1 MSAVEIRD
9 LSKSFSNHP
18 ILKNI
23 NLKVEN
29 GEFLVLVGPSG
40 CGKSTLL
47 RTIAGLETP
56 NSGKIFLS
64 DKDITHFEPRERDVA
79 MVFQNYALYP
89 HMNVYENIAF
99 GLKVRKLD
107 PAEVDSRVKK
117 TAALLKIEKLLER
130 KPKELSGGQ
139 RQRVALGRSLARQ
152 APVILF
158 DEPLSNL
165 DAHLRQEMR
174 VEIKKLHQQF
184 KNTVVYVTHDQSE
197 ALTLGHRIV
206 VLNEG
211 HVEQVATPEELYSRP
226 QNLFVARFIGSPEM
240 NLIEGEIKGGQFT
253 SKDLTAPMPSNAD
266 GPVTLGVRPED
277 IRLGDKGFPVKIHFY
292 ENHGSYGLFHC
303 KLGETDIMVMGS
315 AENLQFKNPHI
326 DFNLTKIHLFDR
338 STGLRRN

>member
-1 MSAVEIRD
+1 
-9 LSKSFSNHP
+9 
-18 ILKNI
+18 
-23 NLKVEN
+23 
-29 GEFLVLVGPSG
+29 
-40 CGKSTLL
+40 L

-56 NSGKIFLS
+56 NNGQIYLS
-64 DKDITHFEPRERDVA
+64 DRDITHLEPRERDVA

-89 HMNVYENIAF
+89 HMNVFENIAF
-99 GLKVRKLD
+99 GLRVRKLSNE
-107 PAEVDSRVKK
+107 EVEKRVRN
-117 TAALLKIEKLLER
+117 TAGLLKIENLLHR

-174 VEIKKLHQQF
+174 IEIKRLHQQF

-211 HVEQVATPEELYSRP
+211 HIEQIDTPDELYRNP
-226 QNLFVARFIGSPEM
+226 KNLFVARFIGSPEM
-240 NLIEGEIKGGQFT
+240 NIISGEIKNKLIPN
-253 SKDLTAPMPSNAD
+253 SSENEI
-266 GPVTLGVRPED
+266 LGIRPED
-277 IRLGDKGFPVKIHFY
+277 IRLGERGIPVKIHFY

-303 KLGETDIMVMGS
+303 KLDNAEIKVMGS
-315 AENLQFKNPHI
+315 AEYLQVRNPHLEI
-326 DFNLTKIHLFDR
+326 NLAKIHLFDKSSGQR
-338 STGLRRN
+338 LNH

>member
-1 MSAVEIRD
+1 MSAVEVRQ
-9 LSKSFSNHP
+9 LSKNFSDQP

-23 NLKVEN
+23 DLKVEA
-29 GEFLVLVGPSG
+29 GEFMVLVGPSG

-56 NSGKIFLS
+56 EQGKIFLS
-64 DKDITHFEPRERDVA
+64 DKDITGFEPRERDVA

-89 HMNVYENIAF
+89 HMNVFENIAF
-99 GLKVRKLD
+99 GLRVRKL
-107 PAEVDSRVKK
+107 PLAEVENRVKA
-117 TAALLKIEKLLER
+117 TAQLLKIENLLHR

-211 HVEQVATPEELYSRP
+211 RVEQIDTPEALYQRP

-240 NLIEGEIKGGQFT
+240 NIISGEVKGGQFKT
-253 SKDLTAPMPSNAD
+253 QDLVLSVPGTPE
-266 GPVTLGVRPED
+266 GEVYLGIRPED
-277 IRLGDKGFPVKIHFY
+277 VRLGDRGTPVKIHFY

-303 KLGETDIMVMGS
+303 KLNGSDIKVMGS
-315 AENLQFKNPHI
+315 AEYLQLKNPHLEL
-326 DFNLTKIHLFDR
+326 NLAKIHLFDKSGR
-338 STGLRRN
+338 RRN